1 MATKRQR
8 QHIIKQLLAH
18 NLVSSQDQLIDL
30 LKEERIEAT
39 QATVSRDLDELGS
52 VNVRVS
58 GGTMV
63 YAIPELPSEH
73 HVHEDH
79 LKRVLGE
86 WVVGIGVSKNIVML
100 KTPPGSAHVVASAL
114 DRAGLETVLGTVAGD
129 DTVMV
134 VASQSYEGSVLAE
147 ALSQLSGLE

>member
-100 KTPPGSAHVVASAL
+100 KTPTGSAHVVASAL

-147 ALSQLSGLE
+147 SLSQLSGLE

>member
-30 LKEERIEAT
+30 LKEERIEDT

-147 ALSQLSGLE
+147 SLSQLSGLE

>member
-114 DRAGLETVLGTVAGD
+114 DRAGLEAVLGTVAGD

-134 VASQSYEGSVLAE
+134 VASQSCEGSVLAE
-147 ALSQLSGLE
+147 SLSQLSGLE

>member
-86 WVVGIGVSKNIVML
+86 WVVGIGVSKNVVML

-147 ALSQLSGLE
+147 SLSQLSGLE

>member
-114 DRAGLETVLGTVAGD
+114 ARAGLETVLGTVAGD

-134 VASQSYEGSVLAE
+134 VASQSCEGSVLAE
-147 ALSQLSGLE
+147 SLSQLSGLE

>member
-147 ALSQLSGLE
+147 SLSQLSGLE

>member
-100 KTPPGSAHVVASAL
+100 KHPQG
-114 DRAGLETVLGTVAGD
+114 
-129 DTVMV
+129 
-134 VASQSYEGSVLAE
+134 
-147 ALSQLSGLE
+147 QLMLLLQLLIAPD

>member
-86 WVVGIGVSKNIVML
+86 WVVGIKKKKNIVML

-147 ALSQLSGLE
+147 SLSQLSGLE

>member
-58 GGTMV
+58 GGTIV

-86 WVVGIGVSKNIVML
+86 WVVGIGVSTNIVML

-134 VASQSYEGSVLAE
+134 VASQSCEGSVLAE
-147 ALSQLSGLE
+147 SLSQLSGLE

>member
-100 KTPPGSAHVVASAL
+100 KTPPGSAHVVASAI
-114 DRAGLETVLGTVAGD
+114 DRSGIEGVIGTIAGD
-129 DTVMV
+129 DTIIVI
-134 VASQSYEGSVLAE
+134 ASEE
-147 ALSQLSGLE
+147 AGGNNIASNLKYLSGL